1 MSASLDYSMGEDLYT
16 GGSMIGPQDDGTF
29 NSPATA
35 IMSQPVD
42 AGGGAPANYS
52 GAIMDIF
59 KFGVG
64 VWNQREARQDMI
76 DQRRWE
82 ATNAGLFQQGQ
93 AAAMFGGR
101 GQVGFLGVAAVGLI
115 VLLALRKG

>member
-1 MSASLDYSMGEDLYT
+1 MSAYLDYTGGGDALYT
-16 GGSMIGPQDDGTF
+16 GDVGPQGDGTF
-29 NSPATA
+29 VTPSAG
-35 IMSQPVD
+35 IMPQPVD
-42 AGGGAPANYS
+42 AGGGPPASYS
-52 GAIMDIF
+52 GTIMDVF

-64 VWNQREARQDMI
+64 VWNQREARRDMI

-101 GQVGFLGVAAVGLI
+101 GQVGILGLAAVGLI
-115 VLLALRKG
+115 VLLALKKG